1 MLPEASLRRP
11 LQFLFFL
18 LVVRPIV
25 LIVLGLNVRRRHLLP
40 EVGPAIV
47 VANHNSHLD
56 AIVLMTLFG
65 MTRLERVHPVA
76 AADYFLKN
84 RWLAWFS
91 TEIIGIHALER
102 NTVGV
107 RSDPLAG
114 ICDGLDRGDILILFP
129 EGSRGEPEQI
139 AEFRT
144 GIAHLAKRYPQV
156 PVVPVFLHGL
166 GKVLPRGEGLLVPFF
181 VDVFVGEPVGWTG
194 KRDEYMEALQDR
206 FEALAKESNHP
217 EWT

>member
-1 MLPEASLRRP
+1 LSNHLR
-11 LQFLFFL
+11 FLFFL

-40 EVGPAIV
+40 ESGPAIV

-56 AIVLMTLFG
+56 VFVLMTLFG
-65 MTRLERVHPVA
+65 MRRLGNIRPVA
-76 AADYFLKN
+76 AADYFLRN

-91 TEIIGIHALER
+91 TRIIGILPLER
-102 NTVGV
+102 NVAGA

-114 ICDGLDRGDILILFP
+114 ICGGLDRGDILILFP
-129 EGSRGEPEQI
+129 EGSRGEPERF

-144 GIAHLAKRYPQV
+144 GIAHVAKRYPEV

-166 GKVLPRGEGLLVPFF
+166 GKALPRGEGLLVPFF
-181 VDVFVGEPVGWTG
+181 VDIFVGEPIGWTG
-194 KRDEYMEALQDR
+194 RRDEYMEILQHRFDALR
-206 FEALAKESNHP
+206 AEGRCP